1 MFFRKKENILNKKW
15 MKNNN
20 FEFQR
25 QILHQEITYKACN
38 NKLILSQI
46 DSNSNKIVLNLGSG
60 YGIWSYKI
68 CKEYDIDCIINIDIN
83 FFDIYENINEN
94 IDYIEN
100 YYDLNIIFEN
110 TDLKKGIIKFR
121 NNTIDFI
128 YQRDMI
134 SVYNRIE
141 WENILKEIYR
151 VLKNKGYVE
160 IVEYNFMIKHKKNPK
175 LIYNKCSEIINLYL
189 KNIFNINNYIY
200 EPILIKHMLNLYF
213 KNVDVK
219 IIELPLYSEKKFEGH
234 CVELLIKSYKHMKEE
249 IEKIIPYTF
258 DIFIDKLKKE
268 WINNE
273 SYIELY
279 IIYSQK

>member
-46 DSNSNKIVLNLGSG
+46 DSNSNKIILNLGSG

-83 FFDIYENINEN
+83 FLDIYENINEN

-110 TDLKKGIIKFR
+110 TDLKKGIINFR

-141 WENILKEIYR
+141 WDNILK
-151 VLKNKGYVE
+151 
-160 IVEYNFMIKHKKNPK
+160 
-175 LIYNKCSEIINLYL
+175 
-189 KNIFNINNYIY
+189 
-200 EPILIKHMLNLYF
+200 
-213 KNVDVK
+213 
-219 IIELPLYSEKKFEGH
+219 
-234 CVELLIKSYKHMKEE
+234 
-249 IEKIIPYTF
+249 
-258 DIFIDKLKKE
+258 DI
-268 WINNE
+268 
-273 SYIELY
+273 
-279 IIYSQK
+279 